1 MSGFREIIRR
11 KDATSAR
18 EVKLDERRVKRRLRR
33 VISRLKN
40 SGVHYDDDDLGRGEK
55 ISLLGVYLC
64 CRCGISC
71 AICQNHPNLFEGRIH
86 EDRSVDN
93 PGNG

>member
-18 EVKLDERRVKRRLRR
+18 EVKLDERHVKQRHRR

-40 SGVHYDDDDLGRGEK
+40 SEVHYDDDDLGRGGK
-55 ISLLGVYLC
+55 ISLLEVYLC

-71 AICQNHPNLFEGRIH
+71 ATCLTHRKRL
-86 EDRSVDN
+86 
-93 PGNG
+93 